1 MSHAPIG
8 PPRASF
14 TGGSHDRVHDAGELP
29 SLLADLHEF
38 SGEVARWA
46 AACVCKCVSC
56 VHVVVPMEWNGVG
69 GAGCGCERRLGGKV
83 HAR

>member
-8 PPRASF
+8 PTRASF

-29 SLLADLHEF
+29 SLLADLHAF

-46 AACVCKCVSC
+46 AVCVYVRVLCACGGTD
-56 VHVVVPMEWNGVG
+56 GVERCGWG
-69 GAGCGCERRLGGKV
+69 GMWM
-83 HAR
+83 